1 MGSLL
6 QKLFWKSKKLKLEF
20 CQNNLDRF
28 LDQDTGPLF
37 EEFFNKKAISLK
49 EFECLSHCE
58 RCKEKPYVIANGKL
72 IHADGSMDIVG
83 EIESTISV

>member
-6 QKLFWKSKKLKLEF
+6 QKLFWKSKKVKLEF
-20 CQNNLDRF
+20 CQNNLNRF
-28 LDQDTGPLF
+28 LDQDTGSLF
-37 EEFFNKKAISLK
+37 EEFFNKESILVK

-72 IHADGSMDIVG
+72 IHANGSM
-83 EIESTISV
+83 ELLEKLRAL